1 MKRNLAAGRTTRK
14 TSAKNGRS
22 LPGEQF
28 ALDRTTLPEQVA
40 QKIESMILSDVPE
53 FAGKLPSEQSL
64 ATAFSVSRTVIR
76 EAMVILRAR
85 GLILKTNGTNAKI
98 CDRPSV
104 NLENMLKLMVRMQN
118 ITPREIYEVRC
129 ALETMAVG
137 LAASK
142 HTADDVKCLEALV
155 REMKKNRDN
164 VPLRTDAD
172 LKFHRK
178 IIAMSGNIFLISLS
192 DSLFTLLTPIV
203 REVLENFGV
212 TDDAVVMHNRV
223 IDAIRKSDP
232 DAAAD
237 AMRIHLAL
245 FIRNLEI
252 GQKNFEKRKTNR
264 GS

>member
-1 MKRNLAAGRTTRK
+1 MKKSVSTKRTTRNP
-14 TSAKNGRS
+14 SAKIGQS
-22 LPGEQF
+22 LTSERF
-28 ALDRTTLPEQVA
+28 VLDRTTLPEQVA
-40 QKIESMILSDVPE
+40 QKIETMILSDVPE

-129 ALETMAVG
+129 ALETMAVA

-142 HTADDVKCLEALV
+142 HTSEDVKCLEALV
-155 REMKKNRDN
+155 GEMEKNRDN
-164 VPLRTDAD
+164 VTLRADAD

-178 IIAMSGNIFLISLS
+178 VITMSGNIFLVSLS